1 MDKVQT
7 ERIKRSSNT
16 PSISKKGG
24 SEKNLPIDRP
34 KKNLSA
40 TFAQKADPK
49 PITRKDQKGVKTFKN
64 ALASAFN
71 LTAASNQKVSRNHG
85 TPRAS
90 VSLNTEAIAKNV
102 ETEIDQP
109 DECDIMKNSN
119 QTLSNLASKKA
130 SPWGTQSMLDAKNFS
145 SDSQQL
151 KVNPMVNHTIRDT
164 PITLGETSL
173 QTHSQPRVEP
183 SVATAYSQSNLQAV
197 QRLQSLIHDH
207 VTILRAGGQQSLQV
221 TIRPE
226 SGIALMLTL
235 QQVENQVLVAAKM
248 DESTA
253 NLLKPQWQELQRELE
268 SQGIKLNQQEI
279 GDNSH
284 TKNQG
289 NPSGN
294 QTPNFKLEEP
304 FNHQQSKKVGIEESA
319 SSQFTTNHDEEH
331 EGALLSYA

>member
-145 SDSQQL
+145 SDSQQ
-151 KVNPMVNHTIRDT
+151 I
-164 PITLGETSL
+164 
-173 QTHSQPRVEP
+173 QSQPHGQPYHTRYSHHLGGNQP
-183 SVATAYSQSNLQAV
+183 SDPQST
-197 QRLQSLIHDH
+197 QSRTISSNCLFTIQFTSGPAPTIPDQDH

-226 SGIALMLTL
+226 SGIAMMLTL

-268 SQGIKLNQQEI
+268 SQGIKLTQQEI

-294 QTPNFKLEEP
+294 QIPFPSKNPSITSSRKRLRSEGSPSSTPFEP
-304 FNHQQSKKVGIEESA
+304 
-319 SSQFTTNHDEEH
+319 NHDEEH

>member
-1 MDKVQT
+1 MLLFCFLFEPND
-7 ERIKRSSNT
+7 
-16 PSISKKGG
+16 
-24 SEKNLPIDRP
+24 
-34 KKNLSA
+34 
-40 TFAQKADPK
+40 FF
-49 PITRKDQKGVKTFKN
+49 QKGEKTFKN
-64 ALASAFN
+64 TLASAFS

-90 VSLNTEAIAKNV
+90 VSLKSQAIAKNV

-119 QTLSNLASKKA
+119 QTLSNLAAKKA
-130 SPWGTQSMLDAKNFS
+130 SLWGTQSMLDAKNFS

-164 PITLGETSL
+164 PITLGETSF
-173 QTHSQPRVEP
+173 QAHSQPRVEP
-183 SVATAYSQSNLQAV
+183 PVATAYSQSNLQAV

-226 SGIALMLTL
+226 SGIAMMLTL

-284 TKNQG
+284 TKNQE
-289 NPSGN
+289 NPSKN
-294 QTPNFKLEEP
+294 QAPSFNLEET
-304 FNHQQSKKVGIEESA
+304 FDDQQSKNVRIEQ
-319 SSQFTTNHDEEH
+319 SSSNSLATNNDDEH
-331 EGALLSYA
+331 EGSLLSYA

>member
-1 MDKVQT
+1 
-7 ERIKRSSNT
+7 
-16 PSISKKGG
+16 
-24 SEKNLPIDRP
+24 
-34 KKNLSA
+34 
-40 TFAQKADPK
+40 
-49 PITRKDQKGVKTFKN
+49 
-64 ALASAFN
+64 
-71 LTAASNQKVSRNHG
+71 
-85 TPRAS
+85 
-90 VSLNTEAIAKNV
+90 
-102 ETEIDQP
+102 
-109 DECDIMKNSN
+109 MKNSN

-197 QRLQSLIHDH
+197 QRLQSLIQDH

-226 SGIALMLTL
+226 SGIAMMLTL

-253 NLLKPQWQELQRELE
+253 NLLKPQW
-268 SQGIKLNQQEI
+268 
-279 GDNSH
+279 
-284 TKNQG
+284 
-289 NPSGN
+289 
-294 QTPNFKLEEP
+294 
-304 FNHQQSKKVGIEESA
+304 
-319 SSQFTTNHDEEH
+319 
-331 EGALLSYA
+331 LSLIHI